1 MPPPKSQNNQSAGV
15 LIMADL
21 RSTFLG
27 ITSPNPFWLASA
39 PPTDKAYNVNRAF
52 EAGWGGAVWKTLGE
66 DPPIVNVNGPRYGAI
81 HSNDR
86 RVIGFNN
93 IELITD
99 RPLKTNLDEI
109 RQIKRSWPDRALVV
123 SVMLPMNEP
132 TWAKFIPMIEDTGAD
147 AFELNFGCPHGM
159 SERGMGSAVGQVPEY
174 IQMAAGWAKKYA
186 RIPVIVK
193 LTPNVTSI
201 LPPAKAA
208 FAGGADA
215 VSLINTVNSIMRVD
229 YETLTMYPATDGK
242 GSHGGYCGQAVKPI
256 ALHMV
261 AEIARHGETQGRP
274 ISGIGGITDWRD
286 AVDFLALSAS
296 NVQVCTAAMVY
307 GFKIIDDL
315 VDGLGNF
322 LDDKGMGSV
331 ADLVGRAVPSV
342 TDWQHLNLNYV
353 EKAVIDQ
360 DLCIKCGRCH
370 IVCEDTSHQA
380 ITQTVNGERHF
391 EVIDEE
397 CVGCNLCVSVC
408 PVDGCITMQPLT
420 SGVDPRT
427 GRPIS
432 GDHADWQ
439 THPNNPM
446 RKQR

>member
-1 MPPPKSQNNQSAGV
+1 MAKLKSE
-15 LIMADL
+15 
-21 RSTFLG
+21 FLG
-27 ITSPNPFWLASA
+27 IQSPNPFWLASA

-66 DPPIVNVNGPRYGAI
+66 DPPIVNVNGPRYSAL
-81 HSNDR
+81 HSNER

-99 RPLKTNLDEI
+99 RPLGVNLDEI
-109 RQIKRSWPDRALVV
+109 RQIKKDWPDRALVV
-123 SVMLPMNEP
+123 SVMLPMDEKV
-132 TWAKFIPMIEDTGAD
+132 WAKYVPMIEDTGAD
-147 AFELNFGCPHGM
+147 GFELNFGCPHGM
-159 SERGMGSAVGQVPEY
+159 SERGMGAAVGQVPEY
-174 IQMAAGWAKKYA
+174 IQMATEWCKKHA
-186 RIPVIVK
+186 SIPVIVK
-193 LTPNVTSI
+193 LTPNVTNI
-201 LPPAKAA
+201 LPPAAA
-208 FAGGADA
+208 ARDGGADG

-229 YETLTMYPATDGK
+229 YDTLTMYPATDGK

-261 AEIARHGETQGRP
+261 AEISRTKDTESIP
-274 ISGIGGITDWRD
+274 ISGIGGIHDWRD
-286 AVDFLALSAS
+286 AVDFLALGAT

-315 VDGLGNF
+315 TDGLGKF
-322 LDDKGMGSV
+322 LDQKGMSSV
-331 ADLVGRAVPSV
+331 TDLVGRAVPSV

-380 ITQTVNGERHF
+380 ITSKINGERRF

-408 PVDGCITMQPLT
+408 PVDGCITMHQVT
-420 SGVDPRT
+420 DGIDART
-427 GRPIS
+427 GEPIS
-432 GDHADWQ
+432 KEVLDW
-439 THPNNPM
+439 TAHPNNPM
-446 RKQR
+446 RKQP